1 MCRSTKHGGRRCP
14 GCGSYGAAAKANGNR
29 RLGRLARKKVVDHL
43 TEQGLVATAKA
54 ILAAPPSVLPEFMKA
69 MGIEE
74 SVLGDTPLPSTHA
87 NPPSAGLLIAA
98 AKAEQAALAGPQI
111 SPEEQALEDAQEALA
126 AAEKAADDARKAVQR
141 AQSRKRK
148 LVKEMGSADGD
159 ELSAEQLAELAAAG
173 EEIDAAKAAYEQAKL
188 AIPAAADDV
197 VAAKYG
203 VATTLPDE
211 ERDAYCANLS
221 SEDVEALA
229 RSLNRS
235 VATEAAGALD
245 AGPQPS
251 LIAGAVR
258 DTSVYTPGKFLMETG
273 SGAVEVEGRLLDG
286 GTAIHRRG
294 SGDFLILQKRD
305 GVYHGVAAAG
315 GKSAALNKANRIPML
330 DELPALHEGASDTE
344 AQAHHIKSQV
354 LMQLAGQAAEHHWN
368 TEQHQGFLD
377 DKMGEAR
384 DKLVDAVGAGPV
396 RADIYD
402 ATKRHKK
409 LVREK
414 AAVAAGEAAR
424 AEALAAGKGAAA
436 AAEAYA
442 AAHRRALGTPTRG
455 GGVIPHFD
463 HKIPP
468 DSLGEEKHKSLWR
481 SGIRAWGKE
490 TADDYSVI
498 AQRAGNLKAWGFS
511 TSGPGVKTSSISEL
525 TSANSAFVQ
534 KSLDGKE
541 RSALTTYTGGSYT
554 AINAAI
560 CGRDGAK
567 PSGSIKTVVSGIE
580 SAFDKFREHN
590 PNMNPMTVV
599 RGTRVPSGWKGTP
612 GEYIDA
618 VFSVGARMEVGKVT
632 STTTKQSTASAFA
645 GHPPYYMVVR
655 TREGLPV
662 KSISNFSG
670 EDEVILP
677 MGSHLRCVHVEHN
690 GIAGK
695 PTVYLVGED
704 LVAEAEDTHAG
715 GGWKKAS

>member
-29 RLGRLARKKVVDHL
+29 RLGRMARKKVVDHL
-43 TEQGLVATAKA
+43 TEQGLVDTAKA
-54 ILAAPPSVLPEFMKA
+54 ILSAPPSILPEFMKA

-74 SVLGDTPLPSTHA
+74 SVLGDVPMPSTHA

-111 SPEEQALEDAQEALA
+111 SAEEQALEAAEAAFA
-126 AAEKAADDARKAVQR
+126 AAEKSVDDARKAVSR
-141 AQSRKRK
+141 AQSRRRK
-148 LVKEMGSADGD
+148 LVKELGTGD
-159 ELSAEQLAELAAAG
+159 EEALTAEQMEQLG
-173 EEIDAAKAAYEQAKL
+173 EASEAIEAAKAAYEQAKK
-188 AIPAAADDV
+188 AVPDAADDV

-203 VATTLPDE
+203 VATTLPEE

-229 RSLNRS
+229 RSLNRA
-235 VATEAAGALD
+235 VAAEAAGALD
-245 AGPQPS
+245 GGPQPS
-251 LIAGAVR
+251 LTAGAVR

-315 GKSAALNKANRIPML
+315 GKSAALNKASRIPML

-344 AQAHHIKSQV
+344 AQAHHIKTQA
-354 LMQLAGQAAEHHWN
+354 LMQLAGQAAEHHW
-368 TEQHQGFLD
+368 TAEQHQKFLD
-377 DKMGEAR
+377 DKMSEAR
-384 DKLVDAVGAGPV
+384 GKLVDSVGAGPV

-409 LVREK
+409 LMREK

-424 AEALAAGKGAAA
+424 TEALAAGKGAQE
-436 AAEAYA
+436 AEAAYA

-468 DSLGEEKHKSLWR
+468 ESIGEDKHKSLWR

-490 TADDYSVI
+490 TADDYAVI

-511 TSGPGVKTSSISEL
+511 GSGPGVQTSSIGEL
-525 TSANSAFVQ
+525 TTVNAEFV
-534 KSLDGKE
+534 KKKLDGKE

-554 AINAAI
+554 SINAAI

-590 PNMNPMTVV
+590 PNMTPMTVV

-612 GEYIDA
+612 AEYIDA
-618 VFSVGARMEVGKVT
+618 VFTVGSRMEVGKVT

-677 MGSHLRCVHVEHN
+677 MGSHLRCVHVDHS
-690 GIAGK
+690 GIAGA
-695 PTVYLVGED
+695 PTVYLVAED
-704 LVAEAEDTHAG
+704 LVAESEDTGA

>member
-98 AKAEQAALAGPQI
+98 AKAEQAALSGPQI

-141 AQSRKRK
+141 AQARKRK

-159 ELSAEQLAELAAAG
+159 QLSTEQLAELAAAG
-173 EEIDAAKAAYEQAKL
+173 DEIDAAKAAYEQAKL

-211 ERDAYCANLS
+211 DRDAYCANLS

-245 AGPQPS
+245 AGPQPA

-354 LMQLAGQAAEHHWN
+354 LMQLAGQAA
-368 TEQHQGFLD
+368 
-377 DKMGEAR
+377 
-384 DKLVDAVGAGPV
+384 
-396 RADIYD
+396 
-402 ATKRHKK
+402 
-409 LVREK
+409 
-414 AAVAAGEAAR
+414 
-424 AEALAAGKGAAA
+424 
-436 AAEAYA
+436 
-442 AAHRRALGTPTRG
+442 
-455 GGVIPHFD
+455 
-463 HKIPP
+463 
-468 DSLGEEKHKSLWR
+468 
-481 SGIRAWGKE
+481 
-490 TADDYSVI
+490 
-498 AQRAGNLKAWGFS
+498 
-511 TSGPGVKTSSISEL
+511 
-525 TSANSAFVQ
+525 
-534 KSLDGKE
+534 
-541 RSALTTYTGGSYT
+541 
-554 AINAAI
+554 
-560 CGRDGAK
+560 
-567 PSGSIKTVVSGIE
+567 
-580 SAFDKFREHN
+580 
-590 PNMNPMTVV
+590 
-599 RGTRVPSGWKGTP
+599 
-612 GEYIDA
+612 
-618 VFSVGARMEVGKVT
+618 
-632 STTTKQSTASAFA
+632 
-645 GHPPYYMVVR
+645 
-655 TREGLPV
+655 
-662 KSISNFSG
+662 
-670 EDEVILP
+670 
-677 MGSHLRCVHVEHN
+677 
-690 GIAGK
+690 
-695 PTVYLVGED
+695 
-704 LVAEAEDTHAG
+704 
-715 GGWKKAS
+715 

>member
-1 MCRSTKHGGRRCP
+1 MCRSAKHGGRRCP
-14 GCGSYGAAAKANGNR
+14 GCGSYGAVAKANGNR

-74 SVLGDTPLPSTHA
+74 SVLGDTPMPSTHS

-98 AKAEQAALAGPQI
+98 AKAEQEALAGPQI
-111 SPEEQALEDAQEALA
+111 SPEEQALEQAQEALA

-141 AQSRKRK
+141 AQARRRK

-159 ELSAEQLAELAAAG
+159 ELSVEQLTQLAEAG
-173 EEIDAAKAAYEQAKL
+173 QEIDAAKAAYEQAKL

-235 VATEAAGALD
+235 VAAEAAGALD
-245 AGPQPS
+245 AGPQPA

-273 SGAVEVEGRLLDG
+273 SGPVEVEGRLLDG

-330 DELPALHEGASDTE
+330 QELPPLPEGASDTE

-368 TEQHQGFLD
+368 TEQHQSFLD

-436 AAEAYA
+436 AEEAYA

-468 DSLGEEKHKSLWR
+468 DSLGEEKHKALWR

-490 TADDYSVI
+490 TADDYAVI
-498 AQRAGNLKAWGFS
+498 AQRAGDLKAWGFS
-511 TSGPGVKTSSISEL
+511 TSGPGVKTSSISDL
-525 TSANSAFVQ
+525 TSANAAFVQ
-534 KSLDGKE
+534 KTLDSKE

-554 AINAAI
+554 TINAAI

-599 RGTRVPSGWKGTP
+599 RGTKVPSGWKGTP
-612 GEYIDA
+612 AEYIDA
-618 VFSVGARMEVGKVT
+618 VFTVGARMEVGKVT

-715 GGWKKAS
+715 GWKKAS

>member
-1 MCRSTKHGGRRCP
+1 MCRSTQHGGRRCP

-74 SVLGDTPLPSTHA
+74 SVLGDTPMPSTHS

-111 SPEEQALEDAQEALA
+111 SPEEHALEQAQEALA
-126 AAEKAADDARKAVQR
+126 AAEKAVDDGRKAVQR
-141 AQSRKRK
+141 AQARRRK
-148 LVKEMGSADGD
+148 LVKEFGSAEGD
-159 ELSAEQLAELAAAG
+159 SLTGEQLTQLAQAG

-188 AIPAAADDV
+188 AVPMAADDV

-203 VATTLPDE
+203 VATTLPGE

-221 SEDVEALA
+221 AEDVEALA

-235 VATEAAGALD
+235 VAAEAAGALD
-245 AGPQPS
+245 AGPQPA
-251 LIAGAVR
+251 LLAGAVR

-315 GKSAALNKANRIPML
+315 GKSAALNKANRMPMMA
-330 DELPALHEGASDTE
+330 ELPPLAEGATDTE

-354 LMQLAGQAAEHHWN
+354 LLQLAGQAAEHHWN
-368 TEQHQGFLD
+368 AEQHQKFID

-384 DKLVDAVGAGPV
+384 EKLVEAVGAGPV

-436 AAEAYA
+436 AQEAYA
-442 AAHRRALGTPTRG
+442 AAHRRALGTLTRG

-468 DSLGEEKHKSLWR
+468 DSLGADKHKALWR

-490 TADDYSVI
+490 TAEDYAVI
-498 AQRAGNLKAWGFS
+498 GQRAGNLKAWGFN
-511 TSGPGVKTSSISEL
+511 TSGPGVQTSSISEL
-525 TSANSAFVQ
+525 TAANAAFVQ
-534 KSLDGKE
+534 KALDSKE

-580 SAFDKFREHN
+580 SAFDKFRENN
-590 PNMNPMTVV
+590 PNMSPMTVV

-612 GEYIDA
+612 AEYIDA

-704 LVAEAEDTHAG
+704 LVAEAEDTGA
-715 GGWKKAS
+715 GGWKKAG

>member
-54 ILAAPPSVLPEFMKA
+54 ILSAPPSILPEFMKA

-74 SVLGDTPLPSTHA
+74 SVLGDTPMPSTHA
-87 NPPSAGLLIAA
+87 HPPSAGLLIAA

-111 SPEEQALEDAQEALA
+111 SPEELALQQAQETLD
-126 AAEKAADDARKAVQR
+126 AAEKAVEDGRKAVQR
-141 AQSRKRK
+141 AQARRRK
-148 LVKEMGSADGD
+148 LVKALGSAEGD
-159 ELSAEQLAELAAAG
+159 SLSAEQLAQLAEAG
-173 EEIDAAKAAYEQAKL
+173 EEVDAAKAAYEQAKL
-188 AIPAAADDV
+188 AVPAAADDV

-203 VATTLPDE
+203 VATTLPE
-211 ERDAYCANLS
+211 AERDAYCANMS
-221 SEDVEALA
+221 ADDVEALA

-235 VATEAAGALD
+235 VAAEAAGVLD
-245 AGPQPS
+245 AGPQPA
-251 LIAGAVR
+251 LLAGAVR
-258 DTSVYTPGKFLMETG
+258 DTSIYIPGKFLMETG

-315 GKSAALNKANRIPML
+315 GKSAALNKASRIPML
-330 DELPALHEGASDTE
+330 AELPALPDGASDTE
-344 AQAHHIKSQV
+344 VQAHHIKSQV
-354 LMQLAGQAAEHHWN
+354 LMQLAGQAAEHHWSG
-368 TEQHQGFLD
+368 EQHQKFID
-377 DKMGEAR
+377 DRMGEAR
-384 DKLVDAVGAGPV
+384 DKLVEAVGAGPV

-409 LVREK
+409 AMREK
-414 AAVAAGEAAR
+414 EAVAAGEAAR

-436 AAEAYA
+436 AQEAYA
-442 AAHRRALGTPTRG
+442 AAHRRALGTLTRG

-468 DSLGEEKHKSLWR
+468 DSLGVDKHKALWR

-490 TADDYSVI
+490 TADDYAVI

-525 TSANSAFVQ
+525 TAANAAFVQ
-534 KSLDGKE
+534 KSLDCKE

-560 CGRDGAK
+560 CGRDGAT

-590 PNMNPMTVV
+590 PNMSPMTVV
-599 RGTRVPSGWKGTP
+599 RGTKVPSGWKGTP
-612 GEYIDA
+612 AEYIDA

-662 KSISNFSG
+662 KSISHFSG

-690 GIAGK
+690 GIAGQ

-704 LVAEAEDTHAG
+704 LVAEAEDSGAG
-715 GGWKKAS
+715 GLKKAG

>member
-1 MCRSTKHGGRRCP
+1 MCRSTSHGGRRCP

-29 RLGRLARKKVVDHL
+29 RLGRLARKKVVNHL
-43 TEQGLVATAKA
+43 TEQGLVTTAKA
-54 ILAAPPSVLPEFMKA
+54 ILSAPPSILPEFMKA
-69 MGIEE
+69 MGIDE
-74 SVLGDTPLPSTHA
+74 SVLGDTPMPSTHS

-111 SPEEQALEDAQEALA
+111 SPEEQALEAAQEALA
-126 AAEKAADDARKAVQR
+126 AAEKAADDARKAVAR
-141 AQSRKRK
+141 AQTRRRK
-148 LVKEMGSADGD
+148 LVKELGSADGD
-159 ELSAEQLAELAAAG
+159 ELAMEQLGQLAEATEAV
-173 EEIDAAKAAYEQAKL
+173 DAAKAAHEKAKL
-188 AIPAAADDV
+188 AVPVAADDV

-203 VATTLPDE
+203 VATTLSEE
-211 ERDAYCANLS
+211 ERDEYCANLS

-229 RSLNRS
+229 RSRNRA
-235 VATEAAGALD
+235 VAAEAAGALD

-258 DTSVYTPGKFLMETG
+258 DTSVYTPAKFLMETG

-305 GVYHGVAAAG
+305 GVYHGVAAAS

-330 DELPALHEGASDTE
+330 AELPALQEGASDTE
-344 AQAHHIKSQV
+344 AQAHQIKSQA

-368 TEQHQGFLD
+368 AEQHQGFLD

-384 DKLVDAVGAGPV
+384 EKLVEAVGAGPV

-402 ATKRHKK
+402 GTKRHKQRM
-409 LVREK
+409 REK

-424 AEALAAGKGAAA
+424 AEALAAGKGVA
-436 AAEAYA
+436 AAEEAYA
-442 AAHRRALGTPTRG
+442 LAHRRALGTPTRG

-468 DSLGEEKHKSLWR
+468 ETLGAEKHKSLWR

-490 TADDYSVI
+490 TAGDYEVI

-511 TSGPGVKTSSISEL
+511 MSGPGVKTSNISEL
-525 TSANSAFVQ
+525 TTANSVFVQ
-534 KSLDGKE
+534 KTLDGKE
-541 RSALTTYTGGSYT
+541 RSALTTYTGGSYR

-560 CGRDGAK
+560 CGRDGAS
-567 PSGSIKTVVSGIE
+567 PSGSIKTAVSGIE

-590 PNMNPMTVV
+590 PNMAPMTVV
-599 RGTRVPSGWKGTP
+599 RGTKVPSGWKGTAE
-612 GEYIDA
+612 EYIDA
-618 VFSVGARMEVGKVT
+618 VFSPGARVEVGKVT
-632 STTTKQSTASAFA
+632 SATTKQSTASAFA
-645 GHPPYYMVVR
+645 GHPPYYMVVL

-662 KSISNFSG
+662 KSISSYSG

-677 MGSHLRCVHVEHN
+677 TGSHLRSVHVDYQ
-690 GIAGK
+690 GIGGA

-704 LVAEAEDTHAG
+704 LVAEAQDTGGA

>member
-43 TEQGLVATAKA
+43 TEQGLHATAKA

-111 SPEEQALEDAQEALA
+111 SAEEHALEQAQEALA
-126 AAEKAADDARKAVQR
+126 AAEKAVDDGRKAVQR
-141 AQSRKRK
+141 AQARRRK
-148 LVKEMGSADGD
+148 LVKEMGSEEGD
-159 ELSAEQLAELAAAG
+159 SLTAEQLAQLTTAG
-173 EEIDAAKAAYEQAKL
+173 EEIDAAKLAYEQAKL
-188 AIPAAADDV
+188 AVPMAADDV

-203 VATTLPDE
+203 VATTLPAE

-221 SEDVEALA
+221 GEDVEALA

-235 VATEAAGALD
+235 VAAEAAGALD
-245 AGPQPS
+245 AGPQPA
-251 LIAGAVR
+251 LLAGAVR

-315 GKSAALNKANRIPML
+315 GKSAALNKANRMPMMA
-330 DELPALHEGASDTE
+330 ELPPLAEGASDTE

-368 TEQHQGFLD
+368 GEQHQKFID

-384 DKLVDAVGAGPV
+384 EKLVEAVGAGPV

-436 AAEAYA
+436 AQEAYA
-442 AAHRRALGTPTRG
+442 AAHRRALGTLTRG

-468 DSLGEEKHKSLWR
+468 DSLGADKHKSLWR

-490 TADDYSVI
+490 TADDYAVI

-525 TSANSAFVQ
+525 TTANSAFVQ
-534 KSLDGKE
+534 KALDSKE

-560 CGRDGAK
+560 CGRDGVT

-580 SAFDKFREHN
+580 SAFDKFRENN
-590 PNMNPMTVV
+590 PNMSPMTVV
-599 RGTRVPSGWKGTP
+599 RGTKVPSGWKGTP
-612 GEYIDA
+612 AEYIDA

-704 LVAEAEDTHAG
+704 LVAEAEDTGA
-715 GGWKKAS
+715 GGWKKAG

>member
-1 MCRSTKHGGRRCP
+1 VCRSTTHGGRRCP

-29 RLGRLARKKVVDHL
+29 RLGRMARKKVVDHL
-43 TEQGLVATAKA
+43 IELGLVDTAKV
-54 ILAAPPSVLPEFMKA
+54 ILSAPPSILPEFMKA

-74 SVLGDTPLPSTHA
+74 SVLGDLPMPSTHA

-98 AKAEQAALAGPQI
+98 AKAEQVALAGPQI
-111 SPEEQALEDAQEALA
+111 TPEQQALDAAQEALA
-126 AAEKAADDARKAVQR
+126 AAEKGVEDARKAV
-141 AQSRKRK
+141 SREQARRRK
-148 LVKEMGSADGD
+148 LVKELGSG
-159 ELSAEQLAELAAAG
+159 EEEMLTAEQMAQLADASEA
-173 EEIDAAKAAYEQAKL
+173 IDAAKAAYAQAKL
-188 AIPAAADDV
+188 AVPAAEDDV
-197 VAAKYG
+197 VFARYG
-203 VATTLPDE
+203 VATTLPEE

-221 SEDVEALA
+221 AEDVEALA
-229 RSLNRS
+229 RSLNRAAA
-235 VATEAAGALD
+235 VEAAGALD
-245 AGPQPS
+245 AGPQPA
-251 LIAGAVR
+251 LIPGAVR
-258 DTSVYTPGKFLMETG
+258 DASIYTPGKFLMETG
-273 SGAVEVEGRLLDG
+273 SGEVEVEGRLLDG

-305 GVYHGVAAAG
+305 GVYHGVAAAS
-315 GKSAALNKANRIPML
+315 GKSAALNKASRIPML
-330 DELPALHEGASDTE
+330 AELPPLQDGATDTE
-344 AQAHHIKSQV
+344 AQAHHIKSQA
-354 LMQLAGQAAEHHWN
+354 LMALAGQAAEHHW
-368 TEQHQGFLD
+368 TGEQHQKFLD

-409 LVREK
+409 LMRDK
-414 AAVAAGEAAR
+414 AAVAAGETAR
-424 AEALAAGKGAAA
+424 AEALAAGKSAAE

-468 DSLGEEKHKSLWR
+468 DSLGAEKHKSLWR

-490 TADDYSVI
+490 TADDYAVI

-511 TSGPGVKTSSISEL
+511 TSGPGVKTSEISDL
-525 TSANSAFVQ
+525 TTANSAFFTKQ
-534 KSLDGKE
+534 LNAKE
-541 RSALTTYTGGSYT
+541 KSALTTYTGGSYT

-560 CGRDGAK
+560 CGRDGAT

-590 PNMNPMTVV
+590 PNMSPMTLV

-612 GEYIDA
+612 AEYIES
-618 VFSVGARMEVGKVT
+618 VFTVGSRMEVGKVT

-662 KSISNFSG
+662 KSISKFSG

-677 MGSHLRCVHVEHN
+677 MGSHLRCVHVEQS

-704 LVAEAEDTHAG
+704 LVAESEDSGA

>member
-1 MCRSTKHGGRRCP
+1 MCRSTQHGGRRCP

-74 SVLGDTPLPSTHA
+74 SVLGDTPMPSTHS

-98 AKAEQAALAGPQI
+98 AKAEQDALAGPQI
-111 SPEEQALEDAQEALA
+111 SPEEHALEQAQEALA
-126 AAEKAADDARKAVQR
+126 AAEKAVDDGRKAVQR
-141 AQSRKRK
+141 AQARRRK
-148 LVKEMGSADGD
+148 LVKELGSAEGD
-159 ELSAEQLAELAAAG
+159 SLTSEQLAQLAQAG
-173 EEIDAAKAAYEQAKL
+173 EEIDAAKAAYEKAKL
-188 AIPAAADDV
+188 AVPLAADDV

-203 VATTLPDE
+203 VATTLPAE

-221 SEDVEALA
+221 AEDVEALA

-235 VATEAAGALD
+235 VAAEAAGALD
-245 AGPQPS
+245 AGPQPA
-251 LIAGAVR
+251 LLAGAVR
-258 DTSVYTPGKFLMETG
+258 DTAIYIPGKFLMETG

-315 GKSAALNKANRIPML
+315 GKSAALNKASRIPML
-330 DELPALHEGASDTE
+330 AELPALPEGASDTE
-344 AQAHHIKSQV
+344 VQAHHIKSQV
-354 LMQLAGQAAEHHWN
+354 LMQLAGQAAEHHWSG
-368 TEQHQGFLD
+368 EQHQSFID
-377 DKMGEAR
+377 DRMGEAR
-384 DKLVDAVGAGPV
+384 DKLVEAVGAGPV

-409 LVREK
+409 AMREK

-436 AAEAYA
+436 AQEAYA
-442 AAHRRALGTPTRG
+442 AAHRRALGTLTRG

-468 DSLGEEKHKSLWR
+468 DSLGADKHKALWR

-490 TADDYSVI
+490 TADDYAVI

-511 TSGPGVKTSSISEL
+511 MSGPGVKTSSINEL
-525 TSANSAFVQ
+525 TAANAAFVQ
-534 KSLDGKE
+534 KSLDSKE

-560 CGRDGAK
+560 CGRDGAT

-590 PNMNPMTVV
+590 PNMSPMTVV
-599 RGTRVPSGWKGTP
+599 RGTKVPSGWKGTP
-612 GEYIDA
+612 AEYIDA

-632 STTTKQSTASAFA
+632 STTTRQSTASAFA

-704 LVAEAEDTHAG
+704 LVAEAEDSG
-715 GGWKKAS
+715 VGGWKKAG

>member
-14 GCGSYGAAAKANGNR
+14 GCGSYGAAARANGNR

-54 ILAAPPSVLPEFMKA
+54 ILSAPPSILPEFMKA

-74 SVLGDTPLPSTHA
+74 SVLGDTPMPSTHA

-111 SPEEQALEDAQEALA
+111 SPQEMALQQAQEALDA
-126 AAEKAADDARKAVQR
+126 AQKAVEDGRKAVQR
-141 AQSRKRK
+141 AQARRRK
-148 LVKEMGSADGD
+148 LVKELGSAEGD
-159 ELSAEQLAELAAAG
+159 SLSGEQLAQLTEAG

-188 AIPAAADDV
+188 AVPAAADDV

-203 VATTLPDE
+203 VATTLPEE

-221 SEDVEALA
+221 AEDVEALA

-235 VATEAAGALD
+235 VAAEAAGALD
-245 AGPQPS
+245 AGPQPA
-251 LIAGAVR
+251 LLAGAVR
-258 DTSVYTPGKFLMETG
+258 DTSIYTPGKFLMETG

-315 GKSAALNKANRIPML
+315 GKSAALNKASRIPML
-330 DELPALHEGASDTE
+330 AELPALPEGASDTE

-354 LMQLAGQAAEHHWN
+354 LMQLAGQAAEHHWSV
-368 TEQHQGFLD
+368 EQHQSFID

-384 DKLVDAVGAGPV
+384 DKLVEAVGAGPV

-409 LVREK
+409 AMREK

-436 AAEAYA
+436 AQEAYA
-442 AAHRRALGTPTRG
+442 AAHRRALGTLTRG

-468 DSLGEEKHKSLWR
+468 DSLGADKHKALWR

-490 TADDYSVI
+490 TADDYAVI

-525 TSANSAFVQ
+525 TSANAAFVQ
-534 KSLDGKE
+534 KSLDSKE

-560 CGRDGAK
+560 CGRDGAT

-590 PNMNPMTVV
+590 PNMSPMTVV
-599 RGTRVPSGWKGTP
+599 RGTKVPSGWKGTP
-612 GEYIDA
+612 AEYIDA

-704 LVAEAEDTHAG
+704 LVAEAEDSGAG
-715 GGWKKAS
+715 SWKKAG